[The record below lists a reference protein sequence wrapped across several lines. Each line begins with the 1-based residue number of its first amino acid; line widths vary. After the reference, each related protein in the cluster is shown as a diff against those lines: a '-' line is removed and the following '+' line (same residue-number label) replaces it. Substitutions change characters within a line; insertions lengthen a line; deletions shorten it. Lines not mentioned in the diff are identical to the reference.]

1 MPLPQVECKAFEPLC
16 SVPGCGKAAGPLGR
30 CRRHENQ
37 RLRQNTSDGVR
48 AGGKRK
54 LSDEDLVIARRM
66 LSAFKTKREVA
77 GHLGVSPGALTKAL
91 ARKKKDA

>member
-1 MPLPQVECKAFEPLC
+1 MPLPNVEGKPFEPLC

-48 AGGKRK
+48 APK
-54 LSDEDLVIARRM
+54 LSDEDLVTARRM

-77 GHLGVSPGALTKAL
+77 KHLGVSPGALTKAL
-91 ARKKKDA
+91 ARKKKDV